1 MSIIKQ
7 KEKGDILSAY
17 RSSCACRLSYIALI
31 VVAVFAVLFYVFHQ
45 QLSKHMAEICEYKGR
60 QTATEIITD
69 SINTSLDEE
78 MGGYIIVERDS
89 EGKITSIETDA
100 KAVTALQNKI
110 CERINE
116 SLSEIENKTLSVPVG
131 TLSGITFL
139 SGRGSDVSL
148 KLHQVGAVDS
158 ELKSEFVSSGVN
170 QTKHRL
176 SIAISVEITAVLP
189 LHSTDMTIRS
199 EYLLSETI
207 IVGEIPDVYLNSTK
221 DK

>member
-78 MGGYIIVERDS
+78 TGGYIIVERDS

-207 IVGEIPDVYLNSTK
+207 IVGEIPDVYLNSAK